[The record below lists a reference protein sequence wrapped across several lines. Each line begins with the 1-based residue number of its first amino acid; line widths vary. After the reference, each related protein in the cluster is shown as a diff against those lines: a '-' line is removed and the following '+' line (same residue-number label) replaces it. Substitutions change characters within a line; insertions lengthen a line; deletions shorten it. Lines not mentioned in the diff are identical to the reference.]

1 MGFSIGRFLGKIAG
15 PVIGGLLGGPA
26 GAVFGA
32 GISAGF
38 ARPAPSP
45 QPIGIPQ
52 FLGSAI
58 GPTARGF
65 GTTGFGVT
73 RRRTGLGLAP
83 IIGAAIVATVAELLA
98 ISREQ
103 TGQPVTR
110 QKVVDAVKHC
120 GIELA
125 ASMFGLSET
134 EICQIVV
141 SRGRR
146 RGRGIS
152 AADMRRTRSTIRKV
166 HNITHD
172 LQRLKPTV
180 RRHHK

>member
-15 PVIGGLLGGPA
+15 PIIGGLFGGPA
-26 GAVFGA
+26 GAA
-32 GISAGF
+32 
-38 ARPAPSP
+38 
-45 QPIGIPQ
+45 
-52 FLGSAI
+52 LGSAVTAGFTGPQTVSIPSQI

-65 GTTGFGVT
+65 GTTGFDVT
-73 RRRTGLGLAP
+73 RRRVGLTGL
-83 IIGAAIVATVAELLA
+83 AARGVLGTALVVGTIAELLFRA
-98 ISREQ
+98 REN
-103 TGQPVTR
+103 TGRTVTR

-120 GIELA
+120 GIILA
-125 ASMFGLSET
+125 AEMFGLSET
-134 EICQIVV
+134 EICQIVI
-141 SRGRR
+141 SKGRR

-172 LQRLKPTV
+172 LQRLRPTV